1 MKLPLT
7 KVLAAS
13 RHEEALKAAGESIA
27 LAEEACSPMDAARAG
42 DAPAHVA
49 EIVRFRLADGVSD
62 AAFLDATRAMQPIVA
77 SATGSLSRSLSKNED
92 GSWTDYVVWKDLAR
106 AQAAAE
112 TIFAEPATKPFM
124 DAIDGASVDMRHE
137 PILWQME

>member
-7 KVLAAS
+7 AMLAGA
-13 RHEEALKAAGESIA
+13 A
-27 LAEEACSPMDAARAG
+27 LAPTDAARAG
-42 DAPAHVA
+42 EAPAHVA
-49 EIVRFRLADGVSD
+49 EIVRFRLADGVGD
-62 AAFLDATRAMQPIVA
+62 AAFLDAARAMQPIVA
-77 SATGSLSRSLSKNED
+77 AAPGFLSRSLSKNED
-92 GSWTDYVVWKDLAR
+92 GSWTDYVVWTDLTR
-106 AQAAAE
+106 AKTAAE